1 MKLSIETAIYN
12 ERRYGKPY
20 IGILSQVDGKVIRW
34 GQWIGTPGEAGLL
47 EIEVEPFDA
56 VMHGQKDW
64 RGNNST
70 PRYATVQEDGSLL
83 YGSKVEA
90 IKDARGRAK

>member
-1 MKLSIETAIYN
+1 MKLSIETDSYN

-20 IGILSQVDGKVIRW
+20 IGVLNPTDGKIIRW

-70 PRYATVQEDGSLL
+70 PHYATVQEDGSLL
-83 YGSKVEA
+83 YGSKVEV
-90 IKDARGRAK
+90 IKAARGHAK